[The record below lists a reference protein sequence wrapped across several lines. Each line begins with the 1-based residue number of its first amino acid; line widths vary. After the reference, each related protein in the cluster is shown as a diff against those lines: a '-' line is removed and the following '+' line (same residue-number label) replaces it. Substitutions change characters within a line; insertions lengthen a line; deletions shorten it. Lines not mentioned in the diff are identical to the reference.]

1 MTEAEALRA
10 LADAIATGW
19 DETPVIYTGQ
29 LVSPPAGEAHVRI
42 SVRDLA
48 NGGSTHGRATERRV
62 HRRALLIAEVYE
74 PMGGGNDSSL
84 PALERAARFRAVLE
98 GRAIPDEPGAEAVTV
113 TDAATNRIGPFNG
126 FYQVNV
132 LLTHTYPAT
141 F

>member
-10 LADAIATGW
+10 LADAIRDGW
-19 DETPVIYTGQ
+19 DETPVIYAGQ
-29 LVSPPAGEAHVRI
+29 RVAPPAGEAHVVV
-42 SVRDLA
+42 SVRDLT
-48 NGGSTHGRATERRV
+48 NGDSTFGRTGERQV
-62 HRRALLIAEVYE
+62 HRRALLVAEVYE
-74 PMGGGNDSSL
+74 PTGTVDSSL

-98 GRAIPDEPGAEAVTV
+98 GRAIPDTPGAEAVTIV
-113 TDAATNRIGPFNG
+113 DAATSRQGPFNG